1 MDTAGVYV
9 LPRAEDSFETG
20 LREIDVA
27 IAMVTSGSAV
37 RIRLAGLTDVDTI
50 APIALARAQ
59 ASAIRF
65 RVDRG
70 AATSLTF
77 GPPD

>member
-1 MDTAGVYV
+1 
-9 LPRAEDSFETG
+9 
-20 LREIDVA
+20 
-27 IAMVTSGSAV
+27 MVTSGSAV

-70 AATSLTF
+70 SATSLTF